1 MLPGDVHEG
10 AGGPDDGSGS
20 GGDGAVAAAEATIAA
35 GGTLPESAAEAVAVG
50 GAAAVDSPARRRRLT
65 VTRRLAAA
73 WLVLV
78 VALCALAPLLPLPDP
93 EAGDGAIGAG
103 PGGGAI
109 LGTDQLGRDILSRL
123 LWGGR
128 TSFFI
133 AVLPTAIAMLIGLTF
148 GILAGY
154 FRGRADW
161 VIAGVAD
168 FVLAFPALILLIVL
182 TSVFGLSIK
191 NLVLG
196 LAVLGAPAFV
206 RIARAHSMTVSQRE
220 FVLAARGSGARNG
233 RIMFRHILPS
243 VIGPVAAYALTF
255 AAVVFVAEGSLSF
268 LGLGVPPPT
277 PSWGGMIA
285 AGRPWL
291 ERGMHIVLV
300 PSIVLIAT
308 VLALNFLGD
317 RPDEAGRRR

>member
-1 MLPGDVHEG
+1 MLPGEIVEELDLP
-10 AGGPDDGSGS
+10 GGPTP
-20 GGDGAVAAAEATIAA
+20 VAR
-35 GGTLPESAAEAVAVG
+35 LPE
-50 GAAAVDSPARRRRLT
+50 AAVQAPRRRRLSGI
-65 VTRRLAAA
+65 RLIAAA

-78 VALCALAPLLPLPDP
+78 VVLCALAPVLPLPVP
-93 EAGDGAIGAG
+93 EAGQGAIAAS
-103 PGGGAI
+103 PGSGHI
-109 LGTDQLGRDILSRL
+109 LGTDQLGRDILSRI

-128 TSFFI
+128 TSFFV
-133 AVLPTAIAMLIGLTF
+133 AALTTGIAMFLGLAF
-148 GILAGY
+148 GIIAGY
-154 FRGRADW
+154 FRGRIDW

-182 TSVFGLSIK
+182 TSVFGLSIR

-196 LAVLGAPAFV
+196 LSILGTPAFV
-206 RIARAHSMTVSQRE
+206 RIARAHAMTVSQRE

-233 RIMFRHILPS
+233 RIMVRHILPS
-243 VIGPVAAYALTF
+243 VVGPVAAYALTF

-291 ERGMHIVLV
+291 DRALHIVLV

-317 RPDEAGRRR
+317 RQEQPGRRR

>member
-1 MLPGDVHEG
+1 MLPGEIVEELDLP
-10 AGGPDDGSGS
+10 GGPTP
-20 GGDGAVAAAEATIAA
+20 VA
-35 GGTLPESAAEAVAVG
+35 TLPE
-50 GAAAVDSPARRRRLT
+50 AAVQAPRRRRLSGI
-65 VTRRLAAA
+65 RLIAAA

-78 VALCALAPLLPLPDP
+78 VVLCALAPVLPLPDP
-93 EAGDGAIGAG
+93 EAGQGAIAAS
-103 PGGGAI
+103 PGSGHI
-109 LGTDQLGRDILSRL
+109 LGTDQLGRDILSRI

-128 TSFFI
+128 TSFFV
-133 AVLPTAIAMLIGLTF
+133 AALTTGIAMFLGLAF
-148 GILAGY
+148 GIIAGY
-154 FRGRADW
+154 FRGRIDW

-182 TSVFGLSIK
+182 TSVFGLSIR

-196 LAVLGAPAFV
+196 LSILGTPAFV
-206 RIARAHSMTVSQRE
+206 RIARAHAMTVSQRE

-233 RIMFRHILPS
+233 RIMVRHILPS
-243 VIGPVAAYALTF
+243 VVGPVAAYALTF

-291 ERGMHIVLV
+291 DRALHIVLV

-317 RPDEAGRRR
+317 RQEQPGRRR